1 MCVGLI
7 DDRPGGR
14 TEKAGAEIPVVYG
27 EQGTAYIIPE
37 RGMIPHGLKNTL
49 LHKTETYNNGS
60 PLGCRLMLNA
70 TTEHFICHREAI
82 ITKLFLPKNPLF
94 LPQITF

>member
-49 LHKTETYNNGS
+49 LHKGLQDHLGDISMTEK
-60 PLGCRLMLNA
+60 RLPGLRIRKTA
-70 TTEHFICHREAI
+70 GIHFFAFAEPVV
-82 ITKLFLPKNPLF
+82 F
-94 LPQITF
+94 